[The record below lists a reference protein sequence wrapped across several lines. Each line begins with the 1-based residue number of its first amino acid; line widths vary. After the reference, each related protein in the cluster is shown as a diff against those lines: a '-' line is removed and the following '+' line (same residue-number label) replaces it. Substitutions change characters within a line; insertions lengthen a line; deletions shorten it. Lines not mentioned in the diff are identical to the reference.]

1 MKKHHKKHHTK
12 KSSRLSKFK
21 AEIRRLLKKKS

>member
-1 MKKHHKKHHTK
+1 MTKHHKKRHGK

-21 AEIRRLLKKKS
+21 AEIRRLLKKK